1 MRKYVLCVPPAFV
14 GGIWC
19 ASFSFWLGWAGLG
32 CLSVCLSFSSFLPSF
47 QVPQHHST
55 SIINLLRPC
64 CAPPICI
71 ESSCEKATKPALLCL
86 LLLNPDDSLFW
97 PLSFLLFFPVAL
109 TISDQCSFFFSIL
122 FTGASVSRISTQGGS
137 SNKWQHPK
145 KL

>member
-1 MRKYVLCVPPAFV
+1 
-14 GGIWC
+14 
-19 ASFSFWLGWAGLG
+19 
-32 CLSVCLSFSSFLPSF
+32 
-47 QVPQHHST
+47 
-55 SIINLLRPC
+55 
-64 CAPPICI
+64 
-71 ESSCEKATKPALLCL
+71 L